1 MFSSVF
7 PSSMPVYLAVRFL
20 PLFSR
25 VHDLNAPSPTAPFA
39 PSLSQN
45 RWSPSFARSESLQR
59 KTFRETDEAVGD
71 SEIHGLPPID
81 QFNHVLQTFP
91 PGGMDADQRANFL
104 STGGCFKSLEEV
116 ECLPD
121 FSRPS
126 SASETLKQLRRT
138 LLVFSSLTGSAGT
151 WTLPASRGVLGYPV
165 ASSTV
170 VRT

>member
-1 MFSSVF
+1 MFSVF
-7 PSSMPVYLAVRFL
+7 PCSMPVCLAVRFL

-25 VHDLNAPSPTAPFA
+25 VHDLM
-39 PSLSQN
+39 LSHLQL
-45 RWSPSFARSESLQR
+45 RLLLKPGWSPSSARSESSQR
-59 KTFRETDEAVGD
+59 ETSRETDEAVGD

-81 QFNHVLQTFP
+81 QFNHVPQTSP
-91 PGGMDADQRANFL
+91 PDGMDVDQGANFP
-104 STGGCFKSLEEV
+104 SAGGCFKSQEEV

-126 SASETLKQLRRT
+126 ATSETLKQLLRT

-151 WTLPASRGVLGYPV
+151 WTLPALRGVLGYPV

-170 VRT
+170 ART